1 VPRLPPELDS
11 GVTLQGYVYQPRVF
25 GWHAGLRLSEV
36 VSTVFELKPDADLH
50 YVLIRRELPPDRHI
64 AVLSADLAAA
74 LALPGSA
81 ADVPLM
87 PRDKITVFDLETSRE
102 YVIQPLLDQLRIQS
116 DLSQP
121 TPIVHVDGRVKVPG
135 DYPLEP
141 GMRVSDLIRAGGS
154 LLPSAYSG
162 RAELSRYTVVNGD
175 QRRTQ
180 VLSIDLY
187 AVLRGD
193 RSADLQLQPFD
204 RLSVKELS
212 GWTEQSQV
220 TLIGEVRFPGVYA
233 IRRGE
238 TLRSVIQ
245 RAGGLTDLAFP
256 QGAVFT
262 REELKQEE
270 QDQLDQLAVRMRMSI
285 AETALM
291 ATRAGIGG
299 SENAIGIGQ
308 AILSQLQATKAVG
321 RLVINLQSAIHATP
335 GSSDDIMLRDGDQ
348 LIVPRQRQEVMV
360 LGEVQDATSHLY
372 HPNLSRD
379 DYINQSGG
387 LTRQADRHQIYI
399 VRADGSVV
407 TGNQGWFRD
416 GDGVAIRPGDAI
428 VVPLNTVKLPALTLW
443 QSAST
448 ILYNIAIAAAEAR
461 ATL

>member
-1 VPRLPPELDS
+1 
-11 GVTLQGYVYQPRVF
+11 
-25 GWHAGLRLSEV
+25 
-36 VSTVFELKPDADLH
+36 
-50 YVLIRRELPPDRHI
+50 
-64 AVLSADLAAA
+64 
-74 LALPGSA
+74 
-81 ADVPLM
+81 
-87 PRDKITVFDLETSRE
+87 
-102 YVIQPLLDQLRIQS
+102 
-116 DLSQP
+116 
-121 TPIVHVDGRVKVPG
+121 VHVDGRVKVPG
-135 DYPLEP
+135 DYPLES

-162 RAELSRYTVVNGD
+162 RAELSRYTVVNGE

-180 VLSIDLY
+180 VLPVDLY
-187 AVLRGD
+187 AVMRGD
-193 RSADLQLQPFD
+193 RNADLQLQPFD
-204 RLSVKELS
+204 RLSVQQLS
-212 GWTEQSQV
+212 DWTEQSQV

-238 TLRSVIQ
+238 TLRSVIE

-256 QGAVFT
+256 EGAVFT
-262 REELKQEE
+262 RQELKQEE

-308 AILSQLQATKAVG
+308 AILSQLQATQAIG
-321 RLVINLQSAIHATP
+321 RLVIDLESAIHARS

-348 LIVPRQRQEVMV
+348 LIVPRNRQEVMV
-360 LGEVQDATSHLY
+360 LGEVQDATSHLF
-372 HPNLSRD
+372 HPGLSRD
-379 DYINQSGG
+379 DYIDQSGG
-387 LTRQADRHQIYI
+387 LTRQADRREIYI
-399 VRADGSVV
+399 VRADGSVA

-416 GDGVAIRPGDAI
+416 GDSSRIHPGDAI